1 MSESGHRTGYEGK
14 GNNDIVLLARLGY
27 KQELKREFT
36 PVELFGFG
44 FSVSAIVP
52 SVASVLFY
60 SLPNGGSSA
69 MIWGVQ
75 WATSSVFLMFIAL
88 AMAELGSAAPTSGG
102 LYYWTYKYSS
112 PRFRNLLSWMV
123 GYINT
128 ISYITGVAGI
138 DWSCATLIMAAAS
151 IGSDGSFIPTIH
163 QTFAVYCGV
172 VVVHGFIASCA
183 TKVIARLQYTFISI
197 NVALIL
203 VMIIGLPAATST
215 DLRNSA
221 KYAFGNFENS
231 GFSPASA
238 IHPMIK
244 SGSNSLA
251 QWLCFHFK
259 FPGSIVVHRLV
270 FTVRKG
276 GISCSLVS
284 NQGGFDVGVHI
295 SEEARNASIAVPW
308 AIVSVT
314 GIGCLLGFAVQISV
328 AFCMGKD
335 TITILSS
342 PVQQPMATILLNS
355 FGKTG
360 MLVIW
365 AFIFIALF
373 MSGVSLLTSSSRQTF
388 AFSRDGALPFAGFL
402 YRINP
407 YTGTPVRCVWF
418 SATCAMLLGLIT
430 FAGSQATAALFTL
443 GVVGQYMANSIPI
456 AARYLGGQK
465 FQRGP
470 FHLGL
475 FSMPVAVVAVLWMW
489 FMTVVLMFP
498 TAPDPVAQTMNYTV
512 VVMGG
517 VSLLAL
523 GYYYFPKYGGAHWFK
538 GPVSNVEFDHG
549 SVTTEEKFNDSPM

>member
-1 MSESGHRTGYEGK
+1 MSESDHHTDYDDK
-14 GNNDIVLLARLGY
+14 DIVLLARLGY

-52 SVASVLFY
+52 SVASVLVY

-69 MIWGVQ
+69 MIWG

-112 PRFRNLLSWMV
+112 PRSRNLLSWMV
-123 GYINT
+123 GYINA

-151 IGSDGSFIPTIH
+151 IGSDGRFIPTVY
-163 QTFAVYCGV
+163 QTFGIFCGV
-172 VVVHGFIASCA
+172 VIVHGFIASCA
-183 TKVIARLQYTFISI
+183 TKVIARLQYTIIVI

-203 VMIIGLPAATST
+203 VMLIGLPAATPMR
-215 DLRNSA
+215 LKNSA
-221 KYAFGNFENS
+221 KYAFGNFENITPWPNGYAFILS
-231 GFSPASA
+231 F
-238 IHPMIK
+238 
-244 SGSNSLA
+244 LA
-251 QWLCFHFK
+251 PLWT
-259 FPGSIVVHRLV
+259 IA
-270 FTVRKG
+270 
-276 GISCSLVS
+276 
-284 NQGGFDVGVHI
+284 GFDVGVHI

-308 AIVSVT
+308 AIVYAT

-328 AFCMGKD
+328 AFCMGTD
-335 TITILSS
+335 TITILAS

-365 AFIFIALF
+365 AFVFIALF
-373 MSGVSLLTSSSRQTF
+373 MSGVSVLTSSSRQTF
-388 AFSRDGALPFAGFL
+388 AFSRDGALPLAGFL
-402 YRINP
+402 YNINH

-443 GVVGQYMANSIPI
+443 TVVGQYIANSIPI
-456 AARYLGGQK
+456 AARFLGGQNFRK
-465 FQRGP
+465 GP
-470 FHLGL
+470 FHLGF

-517 VSLLAL
+517 VSFLAL
-523 GYYYFPKYGGAHWFK
+523 GYYYFPKYGGVHWFR
-538 GPVSNVEFDHG
+538 GPVSNVGVDDE
-549 SVTTEEKFNDSPM
+549 SLTTE

>member
-1 MSESGHRTGYEGK
+1 MSESSHR
-14 GNNDIVLLARLGY
+14 ASGY

-52 SVASVLFY
+52 SVASVLVY
-60 SLPNGGSSA
+60 SLPNGGSSS
-69 MIWGVQ
+69 MIWG
-75 WATSSVFLMFIAL
+75 WATSSVFLSMFIAL

-151 IGSDGSFIPTIH
+151 IGSDGSFVPTIH
-163 QTFAVYCGV
+163 QTFGVYCGV
-172 VVVHGFIASCA
+172 VVAHGFIASCA
-183 TKVIARLQYTFISI
+183 TKVIARLQYIFIAI

-203 VMIIGLPAATST
+203 VMIIALPAATPKN
-215 DLRNSA
+215 LQNSA
-221 KYAFGNFENS
+221 RYAFGNFENITPWPNGYAFILS
-231 GFSPASA
+231 F
-238 IHPMIK
+238 
-244 SGSNSLA
+244 LA
-251 QWLCFHFK
+251 PLW
-259 FPGSIVVHRLV
+259 SI
-270 FTVRKG
+270 
-276 GISCSLVS
+276 
-284 NQGGFDVGVHI
+284 GGFDVGVHI

-328 AFCMGKD
+328 AFCMGTN
-335 TITILSS
+335 TIAILSN

-373 MSGVSLLTSSSRQTF
+373 MSAHIVLTSNICVCFLATEHF
-388 AFSRDGALPFAGFL
+388 HALDFCTESIA
-402 YRINP
+402 
-407 YTGTPVRCVWF
+407 PVRCVWF
-418 SATCAMLLGLIT
+418 CAICAILLGLIT
-430 FAGSQATAALFTL
+430 FAGSEATAALFTL
-443 GVVGQYMANSIPI
+443 TVVGQYMANSIPI
-456 AARYLGGQK
+456 AARYLGGQNFK
-465 FQRGP
+465 RGP
-470 FHLGL
+470 FQLGL
-475 FSMPVAVVAVLWMW
+475 FSKPVASIAVLWMW
-489 FMTVVLMFP
+489 FMSVVLMFP
-498 TAPDPVAQTMNYTV
+498 TAPNPTAQTMNYTV

-523 GYYYFPKYGGAHWFK
+523 GYYYFPKYGGVHWFK
-538 GPVSNVEFDHG
+538 GPVSNVEVDHG
-549 SVTTEEKFNDSPM
+549 SEPTDEKFEE